1 MTEVKNE
8 SSDAIV
14 ALPSLPPARQ
24 QRYSS
29 NPRSA
34 IASKNKY
41 RTRERAIEPM
51 GGFIKAE
58 DFMINKLDGRADEI
72 LVTYIQ
78 MLGKTGR
85 KYIVLNDDETLSTN
99 LQELMQIM
107 HPFDPY
113 ALAKLHTQQALV

>member
-1 MTEVKNE
+1 MSEMKNE

-14 ALPSLPPARQ
+14 SLPSLPVARQ

-41 RTRERAIEPM
+41 RIRERAIEPL

-58 DFMINKLDGRADEI
+58 DFVIDQLDGKPDEV
-72 LVTYIQ
+72 LVSYVQ
-78 MLGKTGR
+78 LLGKR
-85 KYIVLNDDETLSTN
+85 NKKYIVLNDDETLSTN
-99 LQELMQIM
+99 LQELMQI
-107 HPFDPY
+107 
-113 ALAKLHTQQALV
+113 V

>member
-1 MTEVKNE
+1 
-8 SSDAIV
+8 
-14 ALPSLPPARQ
+14 
-24 QRYSS
+24 
-29 NPRSA
+29 
-34 IASKNKY
+34 
-41 RTRERAIEPM
+41 M

-58 DFMINKLDGRADEI
+58 DFMIDKLDGKADEI

-78 MLGKTGR
+78 MLGKTER

-113 ALAKLHTQQALV
+113 TLAKLHTQQALVQCKAVKNIRQALIQLIRFTAIKKAVPQYQQALVDAFNQFAMRF